1 MANWAIINRETEYIE
16 NIIFVADGDI
26 WPSSN
31 THLAVEFPAEGISG
45 SWSMLS
51 VGWKYMHGQ
60 FVEPPAS
67 TAPIDTVSN
76 VIGTA
81 PDVIA

>member
-1 MANWAIINRETEYIE
+1 MANWAIINRETEMVE
-16 NIIFVADGDI
+16 NIIFMADGDT
-26 WPSSN
+26 WPSTN
-31 THLAVEFPAEGISG
+31 THLAVEFPTEGVSG
-45 SWSMLS
+45 SWSMLGI
-51 VGWKYMHGQ
+51 GWKYMYEQ